1 MKIGLFCS
9 YIKNYHGTI
18 SKGIL
23 MATNKKAQNKKRKC
37 GFEPSSGNYGLQNPN
52 LCLSGA
58 FAREVRQ

>member
-23 MATNKKAQNKKRKC
+23 MATNKKAQNKKRKW
-37 GFEPSSGNYGLQNPN
+37 
-52 LCLSGA
+52 
-58 FAREVRQ
+58 V